1 MKKSIAVLSAFLLAA
16 PFSAEA
22 EEIFMEV
29 DEGTNLREVL
39 QIINEQ
45 PLPKETVEVIEWIS
59 VPAKEEDS
67 KEAKTEDKDEYKD
80 EYEYDDKDVN
90 SEAKPQPKPFK
101 PFCNVFDLAKRNH
114 GQVKRIYK
122 ESTKKMDLKA
132 EIAAEREAEFEAI
145 ANELRIADEKYEF
158 IEK

>member
-16 PFSAEA
+16 PFSANA
-22 EEIFMEV
+22 EEIFVEV
-29 DEGTNLREVL
+29 DEGTNLKEVL
-39 QIINEQ
+39 EVINEQ
-45 PLPKETVEVIEWIS
+45 PLPKETIEVIEWIS
-59 VPAKEEDS
+59 VPAKEES
-67 KEAKTEDKDEYKD
+67 KEIKNQKDED
-80 EYEYDDKDVN
+80 EN

-122 ESTKKMDLKA
+122 ESTKKLDFKA
-132 EIAAEREAEFEAI
+132 EIAAEREAEFDAI

-158 IEK
+158 IEM